1 MNIDLRDK
9 VVVVTGSS
17 KGIGKELIKAFAEE
31 GSQIVINYFQSEEK
45 ANFLYDQIIKRN
57 KKCIKI
63 KADVTSQSDVEHLCS
78 ETISTF
84 GRIDVLINNAGICDD
99 NLIQLM
105 PEEQWRRVI
114 DVNLTGTFLCCRA
127 FSKIMVRQGFGKI
140 INISSLKGQAGCE
153 GQTNYSASK
162 AGLIGFTKSLA
173 KELGMYNISVNALC
187 PGFIVTDLNR
197 HNDEKR
203 KIAIEKSLMSI
214 DNSLLDLL
222 NFILFLSSDRLSG
235 VSGQVFNI
243 DSRCK

>member
-17 KGIGKELIKAFAEE
+17 KGIGKELIKAFAKE
-31 GSQIVINYFQSEEK
+31 GSQIVINYFQSEEA
-45 ANFLYDQIIKRN
+45 ANQLYNQIIKHN
-57 KKCIKI
+57 KKCIRI
-63 KADVTSQSDVEHLCS
+63 KADVTNQADVDHLCS

-84 GRIDVLINNAGICDD
+84 GRIDVLVNNAGICDD

-127 FSKIMVRQGFGKI
+127 FSKIMIRQGFGSI
-140 INISSLKGQAGCE
+140 INISSLKGQGGCE

-203 KIAIEKSLMSI
+203 KIAMEKSLMSI
-214 DNSLLDLL
+214 DNSLHDLL
-222 NFILFLSSDRLSG
+222 NFILFLSSDRLLG